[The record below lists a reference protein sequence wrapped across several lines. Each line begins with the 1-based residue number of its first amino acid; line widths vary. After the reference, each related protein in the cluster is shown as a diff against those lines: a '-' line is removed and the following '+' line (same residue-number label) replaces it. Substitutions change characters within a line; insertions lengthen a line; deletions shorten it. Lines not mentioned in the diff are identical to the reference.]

1 MSNQH
6 QTLSALFAD
15 IASAIREKTGT
26 ASTIS
31 ADNFPAAIRAISTG
45 GNAVYAAMQEGGKAE
60 ALKTLAQGGGNATS
74 AGNVFTMKAIC
85 YEPSTDYWYGVG
97 NDAAGALYHC
107 YGQTNGAWYAYAA
120 RGGAGL
126 KAVGIYA
133 DASYVH
139 VAFGADSI
147 ENVIYETSTAAD
159 FRDETKWVSTV
170 SNADCHFRAAFK
182 VNDTYG
188 CFVGGKNDGTAAA
201 MSVILNGSA
210 TVPRTYTDCP
220 ADLVSGAGFGGGV
233 YAISEDGHLM
243 FWDTPRS
250 TVPTTTSLGVQGTF
264 QRMGVL
270 GEYLCAAYTTSDGT
284 FLLCSK
290 SGDLVNDAATVKLT
304 ADVLTVVGMGNANG
318 LSVVTG
324 LDASGSVKTW
334 ASDSPTSTG
343 VYGAEV
349 NFETGHIPRA
359 IASGGD
365 YIGFATDNGARAFRK
380 AIATVTV

>member
-6 QTLSALFAD
+6 QTLSALFDD
-15 IASAIREKTGT
+15 IASAIREKTG
-26 ASTIS
+26 AGGTIS
-31 ADNFPAAIRAISTG
+31 ADTFPAAIRAISTG
-45 GNAVYAAMQEGGKAE
+45 GDAVYAAMQEGGKAE
-60 ALKTLAQGGGNATS
+60 SLKTLAQGGGNATS

-85 YEPSTDYWYGVG
+85 YEPTTDYWYGAG

-107 YGQTNGAWYAYAA
+107 YGQTGGAWYAHAA

-133 DASYVH
+133 NASHVH
-139 VAFGADSI
+139 VVFGEDSTGGT
-147 ENVIYETSTAAD
+147 IYETATAAD
-159 FRDETKWVSTV
+159 FRDELKSIGTA

-182 VNDTYG
+182 VDDTYG

-201 MSVILNGSA
+201 MSAVLNGSA

-220 ADLVSGAGFGGGV
+220 ADLVSGAGFKGGV
-233 YAISEDGHLM
+233 YAISADGHLM
-243 FWDTPRS
+243 FWPTPLS
-250 TVPTTTSLGVQGTF
+250 TTPTTTTLGVVGTF

-270 GEYLCAAYTTSDGT
+270 GEYLCAAYTTSEGT
-284 FLLCSK
+284 SLLCSK
-290 SGDLVNDAATVKLT
+290 SGDLVNDAVTVKLA
-304 ADVLTVVGMGNANG
+304 ADVLTVVGMGYANG

-324 LDASGSVKTW
+324 LDASGNVKTW

-343 VYGAEV
+343 VYGVTV
-349 NFETGHIPRA
+349 NFDTGHIPRA
-359 IASGGD
+359 MDSGGD

-380 AIATVTV
+380 WIATVTA